1 MTIKTEL
8 GKGTT
13 ISISLPIRQRVTR
26 LEIPLSD
33 EDTVEPMT
41 ILLVDDEPVVR
52 EVIAALLTSEGRP
65 NRGTRDWKRFS
76 VRHMIWS

>member
-1 MTIKTEL
+1 M
-8 GKGTT
+8 
-13 ISISLPIRQRVTR
+13 
-26 LEIPLSD
+26 SD